1 MLFAAAT
8 LAALLAARPQ
18 QETVIP
24 QTALSTCAAV
34 RIVSREDVP
43 AGSHLAVSPDGR
55 WLARLVHTPQ
65 GAELFLRDR
74 GPAISNLQ
82 FEIFNFERPMAA
94 RGSGEDTRGAWRER
108 VSQGQQKNA
117 ADRLIALEPP
127 ALPPGM
133 AWRVHEML
141 FSTDGARLVI
151 RSSGALYVVSA
162 ADAKLLYRIGFDQ
175 EKQSYPGRFALG
187 RDTLAVALWSPES
200 YFAEAAARKPVEI
213 RMLDVTT
220 GKWLRS
226 LLLPLNSSD
235 AWTVLALSP
244 DVTRLA
250 VLQRAT
256 RWPGKARLALHDTQS
271 GKALWSHKLGGED
284 LLFDSD
290 GEILFVLGSELV
302 FLDTA
307 SGKQLRKAEPD
318 AGPSEFQRLRIAEV
332 ADFAVGH
339 FARYSRLRRA
349 LNLSNPGDAMLL
361 LWRLST
367 GKATCQALL
376 PPALRADA
384 WPTARGEI
392 LALEETYELRPPL
405 RLLKSAQIVTYR
417 LAP

>member
-1 MLFAAAT
+1 MTPVRPAVLFAVAT
-8 LAALLAARPQ
+8 LVALRAARPQ

-34 RIVSREDVP
+34 RMVSREDVP
-43 AGSHLAVSPDGR
+43 AGSLLAVSPDGR

-74 GPAISNLQ
+74 GPQVSIFKSPISNWGSEESAL
-82 FEIFNFERPMAA
+82 PPGAA
-94 RGSGEDTRGAWRER
+94 YRA
-108 VSQGQQKNA
+108 QQKTS
-117 ADRLIALEPP
+117 ADRLFTIEPP

-141 FSTDGARLVI
+141 FSANGAHLVI

-175 EKQSYPGRFALG
+175 EKQTYPGRFALG
-187 RDTLAVALWSPES
+187 RDTLAMALWPPES
-200 YFAEAAARKPVEI
+200 YFAEAPARKPVEI
-213 RMLDVTT
+213 RMLEVTT

-244 DVTRLA
+244 DATRLV
-250 VLQRAT
+250 VLLRAT

-271 GKALWSHKLGGED
+271 GKALWSHKHGGED
-284 LLFDSD
+284 LVFDSD

-307 SGKQLRKAEPD
+307 SGKQLRKAERD
-318 AGPSEFQRLRIAEV
+318 AGPSEFQRLRAAEV

-339 FARYSRLRRA
+339 FSRYSRLRRA

-361 LWRLST
+361 LWRIST
-367 GKATCQALL
+367 GKAVCQALL
-376 PPALRADA
+376 PPVLRADV
-384 WPTARGEI
+384 WPTSRGELI
-392 LALEETYELRPPL
+392 ALEEAYELRPPL
-405 RLLKSAQIVTYR
+405 RLLQSAQIVTYR
-417 LAP
+417 LAQ